1 MGSTIA
7 FARRAAL
14 PPSCELMAKGA
25 LALLVFAGLG
35 AGSSLAAGDVTK
47 GKDAFIRQCAICHTA
62 AKGEPNRLGPNL
74 FGIIGR
80 KAASTPDFEYSRAF
94 KTTANWVGI
103 EDLVGGWI
111 SNPALM
117 IPGTAMG
124 VFQGVSE
131 KDRDDIVAYLA
142 AQK

>member
-1 MGSTIA
+1 MASTL
-7 FARRAAL
+7 ARRATML
-14 PPSCELMAKGA
+14 PRSCGQMRRSV

-35 AGSSLAAGDVTK
+35 AESSQAAGDVTK
-47 GKDAFIRQCAICHTA
+47 GKAAFIRQCAICHTVG
-62 AKGEPNRLGPNL
+62 KGEPNRVGPNL

-94 KTTANWVGI
+94 KTTANWVWI

-117 IPGTAMG
+117 VPGTAMG
-124 VFQGVSE
+124 AFQGVSE
-131 KDRDDIVAYLA
+131 RDREDIVAYLA